1 MSFSRYAEHLL
12 VLHER
17 TSRIVRIIRIANKT
31 AVHVADKIT
40 RLLAPVPSFLKA
52 SITFDNGTEFAN
64 HYTLHKRL
72 GVETF
77 FCDTHS
83 PWQKGGVENAIGRAR
98 RWLPR
103 KTNLAETSHQKIRAI
118 AEKYNNTPRQCLGF
132 WTPNE
137 IFNSV
142 ALQP

>member
-1 MSFSRYAEHLL
+1 MLSAEH
-12 VLHER
+12 EDGCR
-17 TSRIVRIIRIANKT
+17 
-31 AVHVADKIT
+31 
-40 RLLAPVPSFLKA
+40 
-52 SITFDNGTEFAN
+52 E
-64 HYTLHKRL
+64 
-72 GVETF
+72 
-77 FCDTHS
+77 
-83 PWQKGGVENAIGRAR
+83 
-98 RWLPR
+98 